1 MEEHPTADRNV
12 PGSTPGA
19 PFHIRRLSIW
29 LILLCRDWFEFWAFQ
44 HEVRRNEH
52 FTRRAVASLPVCH
65 WHSSPIVLRVAPIF
79 VTFNSW
85 RSFVSFPIELL
96 RVQCLIVKTQ
106 ETRTFCL
113 NRNGFLIRFH
123 QFLLSLRRSFCFNF
137 CFFWQQRFQNL
148 NFLSR
153 KAPGSIPLLLFRLT
167 CCVTEVKKSTKDR
180 KRKSDGRSSERKK
193 ESSLETG

>member
-1 MEEHPTADRNV
+1 MVEHPTADRNV

-113 NRNGFLIRFH
+113 NRNGFLIRFPS
-123 QFLLSLRRSFCFNF
+123 LLSLRRSFF
-137 CFFWQQRFQNL
+137 CQLLFLSPEISKL
-148 NFLSR
+148 NFLRR
-153 KAPGSIPLLLFRLT
+153 KAPGSIPLLVFRLS

-193 ESSLETG
+193 ESSLGTG